1 LIFETLQTF
10 YINKPSYIIWAD
22 LDRVCLSDLC
32 EAISTHTE
40 IERSIIGLEIETVGL
55 ASQLYNDFEK
65 Q

>member
-1 LIFETLQTF
+1 
-10 YINKPSYIIWAD
+10 
-22 LDRVCLSDLC
+22 LSDLC

-55 ASQLYNDFEK
+55 ASQLHNDFEK